1 MFQGNLS
8 AEQLEGKEQPK
19 RVIWSTDQIWN
30 EQIFCIYTEFK
41 EAFLLF
47 ARTPSGEMKI
57 SLAQCGDLMR
67 ALGQNPTNAEVLNVL
82 GKPKPEGKPTM
93 EKIQL
98 HDFSGHCTRCMSW
111 SIASLHPLGSF
122 MSKQRER
129 LNTLLSQRLLR
140 CWLSQM
146 SKIRINSR
154 QILCDVCKSFS
165 EYWDPCHNHSLN
177 VKIPFQPQE
186 CKILP

>member
-1 MFQGNLS
+1 MNTFFL
-8 AEQLEGKEQPK
+8 L
-19 RVIWSTDQIWN
+19 
-30 EQIFCIYTEFK
+30 FCIYTEFK

-57 SLAQCGDLMR
+57 SLAQCGDVMR

-82 GKPKPEGKPTM
+82 GKPKPEGIDTQW
-93 EKIQL
+93 EKYSCMTFQGIVQGAC
-98 HDFSGHCTRCMSW
+98 HDLYKITQV
-111 SIASLHPLGSF
+111 IASLHPMGSF
-122 MSKQRER
+122 IRKQRER

-146 SKIRINSR
+146 SKIIINSR

-165 EYWDPCHNHSLN
+165 EYWDPCHNDSLN
-177 VKIPFQPQE
+177 VKIPF
-186 CKILP
+186 